1 VSARYAGRLRVRRPE
16 LGEPVLERVVMALA
30 ARVDLSVDRIADAQL
45 VIEALVDTVGRRSP
59 GGVLDVV
66 LAAGPAGV
74 DLSVGPLPP
83 GTAAQMV
90 ADSAV
95 PGVGVVLDR
104 LVDQWGVEPLDAG
117 GEALRLTIGPGAP
130 AVT

>member
-1 VSARYAGRLRVRRPE
+1 MSAYAGRLRVRRAD
-16 LGEPVLERVVMALA
+16 LGEPVLERLVIALA
-30 ARVDLSVDRIADAQL
+30 ARVDLSVDRISDAQL
-45 VIEALVDTVGRRSP
+45 VIETLVGTLRRRD
-59 GGVLDVV
+59 GDGVLDVV

-74 DLSVGPLPP
+74 DLSVGPLAR
-83 GTAAQMV
+83 GQAAQVV

-104 LVDQWGVEPLDAG
+104 LVDQWGVEPLEGG
-117 GEALRLTIGPGAP
+117 GEALRLTIGPGTP

>member
-1 VSARYAGRLRVRRPE
+1 VSAAYAGRLRVRSPE
-16 LGEPVLERVVMALA
+16 LGAPVLERIVMALA
-30 ARVDLSVDRIADAQL
+30 ARVDLPVDRIADAQL
-45 VIEALVDTVGRRSP
+45 VIEALVETVARRSP
-59 GGVLDVV
+59 DGVLDVV
-66 LAAGPAGV
+66 LGAGPAGV
-74 DLSVGPLPP
+74 DLSVGPLPA
-83 GTAAQMV
+83 GAAALVV
-90 ADSAV
+90 ADSTL

>member
-1 VSARYAGRLRVRRPE
+1 MSAYAGRVRVRRDD
-16 LGEPVLERVVMALA
+16 LGEPVLERLVIALA

-45 VIEALVDTVGRRSP
+45 VIETLVETLRRR
-59 GGVLDVV
+59 GDGVLDVV

-74 DLSVGPLPP
+74 DLSVGPLPE
-83 GTAAQMV
+83 GSAAQVV

-104 LVDQWGVEPLDAG
+104 LVDQWGVEPLPDG
-117 GEALRLTIGPGAP
+117 GETLRLTIGPGTP

>member
-1 VSARYAGRLRVRRPE
+1 VSAYAGRVRVRRAD
-16 LGEPVLERVVMALA
+16 LGEPVLERLVMALA
-30 ARVDLSVDRIADAQL
+30 ARVDLSVDRVADAQL
-45 VIEALVDTVGRRSP
+45 VVEALVETISRRSP
-59 GGVLDVV
+59 DGVLDVV

-74 DLSVGPLPP
+74 DLSVGPLPA
-83 GTAAQMV
+83 GGAAQVV

-117 GEALRLTIGPGAP
+117 GEVLRLTIGPGTP
-130 AVT
+130 AAT